1 MKISREIKVAL
12 IVVVGIV
19 CFFIGFNFLK
29 SKSLFGRSNTYYAY
43 FDHSGGL
50 KTGTQITVNGVKV
63 GSVEAVQLEEKTA
76 KIKITM
82 ECSTDFSFSKNSEA
96 QIYSS
101 LLGGAGLQIIPAF
114 DDAPIAQ
121 SGDVLKSS
129 FAEDMLASIGSKIEP
144 TQDKLNRLLSQAD
157 TTLTGVNKVLD
168 AETSAELKKAIR
180 ELSSTMQNL
189 NKASAALNNMIASNQ
204 GNLHATLQNANKITT
219 DLSKV
224 SESLSQ
230 AELNKMIADAQK
242 TLTELNTMLANID
255 AGKGTIGKLMKDEAL
270 YKNLNNSSKQLE
282 LLLQDLRLNPKRYVH
297 ISVFGKKSQPYELT
311 DDPATKKQ
319 PTE

>member
-82 ECSTDFSFSKNSEA
+82 ECSTDFTFSKNSEA

-114 DDAPIAQ
+114 DDAPAAQ
-121 SGDVLKSS
+121 SGDVLRSS
-129 FAEDMLASIGSKIEP
+129 VAEDMLASIGSKIEP

-230 AELNKMIADAQK
+230 AELNKVIADAQK

>member
-82 ECSTDFSFSKNSEA
+82 ECSTDFTFSKNSEA

-114 DDAPIAQ
+114 DDAPAAQ
-121 SGDVLKSS
+121 SGDVLRSS
-129 FAEDMLASIGSKIEP
+129 VAEDMLASIGSKIEP

-168 AETSAELKKAIR
+168 AETSAELKKAIK

-230 AELNKMIADAQK
+230 AELNKVIADAQK

-255 AGKGTIGKLMKDEAL
+255 AGKGTMGKLMKDEAL

>member
-1 MKISREIKVAL
+1 
-12 IVVVGIV
+12 
-19 CFFIGFNFLK
+19 
-29 SKSLFGRSNTYYAY
+29 
-43 FDHSGGL
+43 
-50 KTGTQITVNGVKV
+50 
-63 GSVEAVQLEEKTA
+63 
-76 KIKITM
+76 
-82 ECSTDFSFSKNSEA
+82 
-96 QIYSS
+96 
-101 LLGGAGLQIIPAF
+101 
-114 DDAPIAQ
+114 
-121 SGDVLKSS
+121 
-129 FAEDMLASIGSKIEP
+129 
-144 TQDKLNRLLSQAD
+144 
-157 TTLTGVNKVLD
+157 
-168 AETSAELKKAIR
+168 
-180 ELSSTMQNL
+180 MQNL

-230 AELNKMIADAQK
+230 AELNKVIADAQK

-255 AGKGTIGKLMKDEAL
+255 AGKGTMGKLMKDEAL